1 MSRGSSTRSLYFP
14 DGNPEA
20 KLPPFCVLGN
30 TLLCR
35 CIVLIRLVTF
45 NGCQWLLEQPGSSLV
60 PKCVRMT
67 RLAADT
73 SVATPISICG
83 HGLVCSCI
91 VVLGFTSAK
100 HDSSDVHL
108 RRCCHYP
115 YPFFLILTGLDNQIC
130 ARSSRGCHD
139 QGDDGAEQ
147 QFQHRG
153 LTLASVFA

>member
-115 YPFFLILTGLDNQIC
+115 YPFFLIRQVWIIRFAQGAHGAATTKATMVLSN
-130 ARSSRGCHD
+130 SSNIE
-139 QGDDGAEQ
+139 A
-147 QFQHRG
+147 
-153 LTLASVFA
+153 